1 VDFSAMKKTLS
12 PRRRYGGVLL
22 VLLLFC
28 SLAAGCAK
36 PKGSI
41 SGKVTYQGK
50 PLTTGFVTFTP
61 EKGPAVT
68 SPIDGEGNYRV
79 EKVPVGAAKI
89 SVTAVSGTNTESL
102 RKVSNPK
109 DPKEMMKALK
119 PESTGLKI
127 PLTYNDPD
135 QSGLT
140 YTVQQGPQEHD
151 IQLK

>member
-1 VDFSAMKKTLS
+1 
-12 PRRRYGGVLL
+12 VLL
-22 VLLLFC
+22 VLLLMC

-61 EKGPAVT
+61 EKGPAVN
-68 SPIDGEGNYRV
+68 SPIYGEGKYRV
-79 EKVPVGAAKI
+79 ESVPVGAAKI
-89 SVTAVSGTNTESL
+89 SVTAVSATSTETL

-119 PESTGLKI
+119 PESTGTKI
-127 PLTYNDPD
+127 PSTYNDPD
-135 QSGLT
+135 KSGLT

-151 IQLK
+151 IQLQ